1 MNLISKEDVKR
12 IFISSGFK
20 VQEGE
25 KDLKPYVY
33 DAAWNLLELMRFR
46 EENKITPLQ
55 RLSNQTMSDY
65 KMKYELERELV
76 NLESKL
82 NELRSDL
89 LIKEIENQKLMK
101 AVMNLIEQKGR
112 YSTEIAYK
120 RLVDIVKEIKHDIHP
135 KT

>member
-1 MNLISKEDVKR
+1 MNLISKEDVKK

-120 RLVDIVKEIKHDIHP
+120 RLVDIVKEIKHEN
-135 KT
+135 TAL

>member
-89 LIKEIENQKLMK
+89 LIKETENQKLMK

-120 RLVDIVKEIKHDIHP
+120 RLVDIVKEIKHEN
-135 KT
+135 TAL

>member
-120 RLVDIVKEIKHDIHP
+120 RLVDIVKEIKHEN
-135 KT
+135 TAL